1 MNRVFYKSLYYV
13 IAGVSALIVLTYF
26 FVDPTLYSFFPSCPF
41 HELFGLD
48 CPGCGSQR
56 AFHSLLHGEILK
68 AADYNLLFVL
78 ATVLFLIYYLRLL
91 ISSLTGKEMSLKIPS
106 LLLKPKFAG
115 SICLIFWILRNIPIK
130 PFSYLAA

>member
-1 MNRVFYKSLYYV
+1 MNQVFYKPFFYV

-26 FVDPTLYSFFPSCPF
+26 FVDPTTYSFLPSCPF

-56 AFHSLLHGEILK
+56 AFHSLLHGKIIE

-78 ATVLFLIYYLRLL
+78 ATVLFLIYYLSQLVSFY
-91 ISSLTGKEMSLKIPS
+91 IGKAMSPEILS
-106 LLLKPKFAG
+106 LLLKPKFII

>member
-1 MNRVFYKSLYYV
+1 MNEVYNKPTLYV
-13 IAGVSALIVLTYF
+13 IAGVSTLFIFTYF
-26 FVDPTLYSFFPSCPF
+26 LVDPTLYSFFPRCPF
-41 HELFGLD
+41 HTLFGLD

-78 ATVLFLIYYLRLL
+78 AILLFLIYYLSQLF
-91 ISSLTGKEMSLKIPS
+91 SSLTGKNVSLEVLR
-106 LLLKPKFAG
+106 LLLKPKFMV
-115 SICLIFWILRNIPIK
+115 SVCLIFWILRNIPIK

>member
-1 MNRVFYKSLYYV
+1 MNQVFYKPFFYV
-13 IAGVSALIVLTYF
+13 IAGVSALIVLTYL
-26 FVDPTLYSFFPSCPF
+26 FVDPTTYSFFPSCPF

-68 AADYNLLFVL
+68 AADYNLLFVT
-78 ATVLFLIYYLRLL
+78 AIFLFLIYCLIRL
-91 ISSLTGKEMSLKIPS
+91 ISSLTGKDLSLEIPS
-106 LLLKPKFAG
+106 LLLKPKFMV